1 MYIELFLYNYNIFC
15 IVNCFVGY
23 EFNNIVV
30 VVLGEEV
37 NWVQCDRCEEWYYL
51 LCVGLGIDEVI
62 EDEEYECFKCK
73 NSDSGLIYVYFFFI
87 SVEGVVNSLR
97 ESMEYLFMIVN
108 SEGVVRNSMVRESI
122 IISILSGVAVIRE
135 IEVFFRED
143 IEVGFREK
151 IGSVFIQIQSF
162 IKIQEFCLQKFF
174 ASSKVLEGVVFKLV
188 IEKLEAESFVIFEEE
203 EEELFED
210 SVEDSVFQE
219 VDSF

>member
-1 MYIELFLYNYNIFC
+1 M
-15 IVNCFVGY
+15 
-23 EFNNIVV
+23 
-30 VVLGEEV
+30 
-37 NWVQCDRCEEWYYL
+37 

-97 ESMEYLFMIVN
+97 ESMEYLFMIFN

-122 IISILSGVAVIRE
+122 IISILLGVAVIRE

-151 IGSVFIQIQSF
+151 IGSVF
-162 IKIQEFCLQKFF
+162 
-174 ASSKVLEGVVFKLV
+174 V
-188 IEKLEAESFVIFEEE
+188 
-203 EEELFED
+203 
-210 SVEDSVFQE
+210 
-219 VDSF
+219 

>member
-1 MYIELFLYNYNIFC
+1 MNLIILWWF
-15 IVNCFVGY
+15 
-23 EFNNIVV
+23 
-30 VVLGEEV
+30 VLGEEV

-151 IGSVFIQIQSF
+151 IGSVFVQIQLF

-203 EEELFED
+203 EEELLED